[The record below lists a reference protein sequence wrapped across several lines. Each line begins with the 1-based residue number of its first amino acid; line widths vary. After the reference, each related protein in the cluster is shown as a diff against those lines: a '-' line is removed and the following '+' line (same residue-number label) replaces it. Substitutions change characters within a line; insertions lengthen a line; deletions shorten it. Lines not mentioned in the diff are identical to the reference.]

1 MLRLSSRP
9 DTTPKTDEE
18 QNHADVTKIE
28 VRLSNITETNA
39 VPEKR
44 SSDTEG
50 PKRTHRA
57 GLSRRSPSPTGPLLP
72 IMARDFR
79 LLR

>member
-44 SSDTEG
+44 SIDTEG
-50 PKRTHRA
+50 PK
-57 GLSRRSPSPTGPLLP
+57 
-72 IMARDFR
+72 
-79 LLR
+79 